1 MRRAAGDV
9 PEGKHV
15 TVSGLMS
22 AHALFNSRD
31 GTVARALASH
41 LCCLSLIPILVCSW
55 LSPCCE
61 GVFLWNI

>member
-9 PEGKHV
+9 PEGKHI

-22 AHALFNSRD
+22 TRALCNGRD

-41 LCCLSLIPILVCSW
+41 LCCSSLIPILDCSW
-55 LSPCCE
+55 LSPCCKS
-61 GVFLWNI
+61 VFHWTL